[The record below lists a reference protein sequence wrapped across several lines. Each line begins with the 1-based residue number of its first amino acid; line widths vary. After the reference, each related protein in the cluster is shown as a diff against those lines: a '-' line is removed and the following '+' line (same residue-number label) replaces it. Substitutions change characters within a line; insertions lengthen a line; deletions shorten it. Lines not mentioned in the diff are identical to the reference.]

1 MKVLGLQHA
10 EVEHPGYF
18 RKLLEED
25 GHSYSCVDLNEG
37 QLLPELDNFDAL
49 WVLGG
54 PMDVWEEK
62 KFPWL
67 SVEKNF
73 IKDAILKKG
82 IPYLGLCLGHQLMAV
97 ALGGEVLK
105 AKNPEIGVMDV
116 HLTEK
121 GASGVLF
128 DGISETFK
136 CLQWHSSEVTVVPE
150 GTEVLA
156 SSEKC
161 YVQAMKWGTRAYSFQ
176 FHLEVEDNTVES
188 WSKIY
193 EYKSALEKVKG
204 IGGIKTLQQECIK
217 EMPNLNR
224 DAERVYMN
232 WMQTSARV

>member
-1 MKVLGLQHA
+1 MKILGLQHA

-25 GHSYSCVDLNEG
+25 GHSYSCVDLNKG

-67 SVEKNF
+67 TVEKNF

-97 ALGGEVLK
+97 ALGGEVLT

-128 DGISETFK
+128 DGVSETFK

-150 GTEVLA
+150 GAEVLA

-161 YVQAMKWGTRAYSFQ
+161 CVQAMKWGTRAYSFQ

-204 IGGIKTLQQECIK
+204 IDGIKTLEQECNK

-224 DAERVYMN
+224 DAERVYIN